1 MKTVCK
7 IPLGH
12 MREITDGLRL
22 YVFSNEVLLF
32 VHGPFGDSR
41 ACLPTER
48 VTGLGPRGFVFP
60 PPEGQ
65 HGIHVISCLELPGEK

>member
-1 MKTVCK
+1 
-7 IPLGH
+7 

-48 VTGLGPRGFVFP
+48 
-60 PPEGQ
+60 
-65 HGIHVISCLELPGEK
+65 